1 MKHITICLT
10 LCATSAIAQ
19 DIKSVD
25 AAFKVARFPKEAPAL
40 SLLHRTPPTPI
51 VVKVESP
58 TLIHFWATWCA
69 PCVEELPSIA
79 KIYTKTQRLKFIFV
93 SVDTSAVTKVP
104 PFLNKI
110 NLSHLPVYWDPRS
123 DLYKK
128 FGIQILPTSILLNE
142 KGIEVGRISGAANWK
157 GEEDVI
163 FLLNKISTP

>member
-1 MKHITICLT
+1 MKNITIYLI

-19 DIKSVD
+19 DIKTVNS
-25 AAFKVARFPKEAPAL
+25 AFTAARFPKEAPAL
-40 SLLHRTPPTPI
+40 SLLHRTPPIPI

-58 TLIHFWATWCA
+58 TLVHFWATWCA

-79 KIYTKTQRLKFIFV
+79 KISTKTKDLNFIFV

-104 PFLNKI
+104 PFLSKL
-110 NLSHLPVYWDPRS
+110 NLTHLPVYWDPRS

-128 FGIQILPTSILLNE
+128 FGIQILPTSILLNA
-142 KGIEVGRISGAANWK
+142 KGIEVGRITGAANWK

-163 FLLNKISTP
+163 FLLKKASVL